1 MIVGDKC
8 RPIANPL
15 ILPWIITRTPVATFT
30 ANRARTI
37 LAGPPLNC
45 TVVAFVKATFA
56 TILDANVGRF
66 LFVAFV
72 APSFSIP
79 EIFFAVFFVAVFCA
93 SVFFAVARFWLFTV
107 HLPITRACWNEWRK

>member
-1 MIVGDKC
+1 
-8 RPIANPL
+8 
-15 ILPWIITRTPVATFT
+15 
-30 ANRARTI
+30 
-37 LAGPPLNC
+37 
-45 TVVAFVKATFA
+45 
-56 TILDANVGRF
+56 LDANVGRF

-107 HLPITRACWNEWRK
+107 HLPITRACWNERIKKGLGGANKHSLFEATFPKNHGQK